1 MTKNRINIGFDL
13 KKHKFL
19 YRCLIVYNVLLL
31 LMFKEGEYI
40 DYYTFPIF
48 VYYINIGIVV
58 VYFAVHYFIK
68 FFSSQFKKRDPK
80 DRGGF

>member
-1 MTKNRINIGFDL
+1 MTKKQINIGFDL

-19 YRCLIVYNVLLL
+19 YRTLIVYNVLLL
-31 LMFKEGEYI
+31 YMYKKDGGIEY
-40 DYYTFPIF
+40 DIF
-48 VYYINIGIVV
+48 DIVVYYINIGIVV

-68 FFSSQFKKRDPK
+68 FYSNQFKKRDPK